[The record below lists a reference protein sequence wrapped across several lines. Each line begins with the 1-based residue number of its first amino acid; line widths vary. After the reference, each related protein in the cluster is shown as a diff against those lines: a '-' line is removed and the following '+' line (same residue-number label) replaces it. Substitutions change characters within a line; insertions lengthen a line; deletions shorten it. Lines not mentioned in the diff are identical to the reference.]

1 MNQRTPWTW
10 TTNNHASSRG
20 DTAII
25 QFAWSQL
32 ALTVMEKDDRTLTL
46 VNKNGE
52 VYTAVKDERGVY
64 VYLGK
69 YEVSE

>member
-1 MNQRTPWTW
+1 MHPVGFKP
-10 TTNNHASSRG
+10 G

-32 ALTVMEKDDRTLTL
+32 ALTVSEKDDRTLTL

>member
-1 MNQRTPWTW
+1 MHPVDFKP
-10 TTNNHASSRG
+10 G

-25 QFAWSQL
+25 KFAWSQL
-32 ALTVMEKDDRTLTL
+32 ALTVREKDDRTLTL

>member
-1 MNQRTPWTW
+1 MYPIAPDDAEHLRFRP
-10 TTNNHASSRG
+10 G

-25 QFAWSQL
+25 NFAWSKL
-32 ALTVMEKDDRTLTL
+32 RLTVRAKNDNTLTM
-46 VNKNGE
+46 VNTRNE

-69 YEVSE
+69 YEVTES